1 MIIIKSLVII
11 AFLFILISL
20 GSALYHLVKRG
31 NQEQSAKTAQA
42 LTVRIG
48 LSVLLFIFIF
58 IAYAT
63 GWMQPEGIGTRIH
76 PVQAPV
82 NNIAK

>member
-1 MIIIKSLVII
+1 MFIKSLVII
-11 AFLFILISL
+11 AFLAIIASL

-31 NQEQSAKTAQA
+31 DEEQSAKTAQA

-48 LSVLLFIFIF
+48 LSVVLFILIF

-63 GWMQPEGIGTRIH
+63 GLIQPEGIGARIH
-76 PVQAPV
+76 APQ
-82 NNIAK
+82 NSPSKSIR